1 MVRVF
6 LREFLFLVGLL
17 RALGAWTIVL
27 LVWRREDYSVHDRT
41 VLRKQKLLR
50 FFTVVAGFVFLAILM
65 MPHPFSFS
73 AIQLQVYFWIC
84 VFLLLLVIAFGLV
97 AFYVG
102 RDLPLPSVGLFVL
115 GAALLVS
122 CIRLLDIMLDGW
134 RLADVIS
141 YDPSNYTGYA
151 DSLFLKG
158 VVPVI
163 AGWAFVLFT
172 FALSSKALNK
182 RLRAFSLLLVGTVIA
197 GLGAVFLSDAYGYY
211 VNPSSGVWGSNAVTV
226 TSMLRGVFQVYML
239 AGVVWIFAGAS
250 LAVIAL
256 HVAFGACHLRAEG
269 FNRGQSSSPRSTEA
283 LT

>member
-1 MVRVF
+1 M
-6 LREFLFLVGLL
+6 
-17 RALGAWTIVL
+17 
-27 LVWRREDYSVHDRT
+27 SS
-41 VLRKQKLLR
+41 LR

-73 AIQLQVYFWIC
+73 AIQLQVYFWVC
-84 VFLLLLVIAFGLV
+84 VFLLLLVIASGLV
-97 AFYVG
+97 ALYVG

-115 GAALLVS
+115 GVALLVS

-134 RLADVIS
+134 RLADRFS
-141 YDPSNYTGYA
+141 YDPSAYTGYV

-172 FALSSKALNK
+172 FALSSKDLNR

-197 GLGAVFLSDAYGYY
+197 GLGTVFLSDAYGYY
-211 VNPSSGVWGSNAVTV
+211 ANPSSGVWGSNAVMV
-226 TSMLRGVFQVYML
+226 TSMLREVFQVYML

-256 HVAFGACHLRAEG
+256 HVAFSAYHLRAEG
-269 FNRGQSSSPRSTEA
+269 FNRGQSSSLHSTEA